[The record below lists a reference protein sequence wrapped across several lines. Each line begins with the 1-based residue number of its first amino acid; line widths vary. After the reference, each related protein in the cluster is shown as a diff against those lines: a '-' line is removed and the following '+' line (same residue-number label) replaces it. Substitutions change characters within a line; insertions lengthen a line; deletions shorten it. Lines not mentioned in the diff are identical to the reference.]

1 MTSLKKCGHY
11 KNNASCAL
19 QSEECDVLGCANSG
33 YQPTL
38 CKGKMLYPS
47 RKTIFNKQN
56 CLFYLKFLLK
66 SC

>member
-1 MTSLKKCGHY
+1 MTALKKCDHY

-38 CKGKMLYPS
+38 SKGKMLYTS
-47 RKTIFNKQN
+47 RKKT
-56 CLFYLKFLLK
+56 LD
-66 SC
+66 